1 MKRSSV
7 LSALIVGLSLTAAAN
22 ASAAGPAAANA
33 AGPTRAPQTE
43 KAEKSAAA
51 SADKMDKAAVR
62 QVAQNGTGPGSSSG
76 LSQQSTDSSTPAP
89 PPSNAPGATDA
100 SSSSSPPGVT
110 VGTPTAT
117 NPTSDTPQGAATESA
132 AKPKRRP
139 FAGSSLFIS
148 NSMTTNT
155 VFKGQTQYNDPTVES
170 NVYITPR
177 FAINDALQ
185 VRGRLI
191 VTYEWTNSDD
201 NTYNHEPTLSD
212 TTLQLFYRK
221 IPSFA
226 GIQPFIA
233 ANVALPTSKN
243 SRARTMVATP
253 GATLQLAK
261 GFEHFLGG
269 ELSIITSLTY
279 SHPLYKSRNPETLDP
294 RPVPF
299 QCLGGNGCSDLLS
312 GTMNVSDQ
320 LSYVLIISP
329 EWGKW
334 NPAIAYIGGSAWAYH
349 PTATVSPVDGTP
361 MPVSSDATNY
371 RQTHYLSAW
380 VDYNFTPWITGEV
393 GYWNATSGIGADGQR
408 ANVIFNRY
416 QDTRVYLG
424 ASIQLDNLVKALQG
438 TGEGSAG
445 VVRAQNSKPGIF
457 WF

>member
-7 LSALIVGLSLTAAAN
+7 LSALLVGLSVTAAAT
-22 ASAAGPAAANA
+22 ASAAGPAAPA
-33 AGPTRAPQTE
+33 AERAATHNVQPQT
-43 KAEKSAAA
+43 
-51 SADKMDKAAVR
+51 DKAAVR
-62 QVAQNGTGPGSSSG
+62 QVAQNDS
-76 LSQQSTDSSTPAP
+76 LNQQSTDSSTPAP
-89 PPSNAPGATDA
+89 PPSNAPGAGDSTG
-100 SSSSSPPGVT
+100 SPTQPAVT
-110 VGTPTAT
+110 VGTPTAA
-117 NPTSDTPQGAATESA
+117 NPTADTPQAAATEA
-132 AKPKRRP
+132 QARPKRRP
-139 FAGSSLFIS
+139 FAGSSLFVS

-155 VFKGQTQYNDPTVES
+155 IFKGQTQYNDPTVES
-170 NVYITPR
+170 NLYITPR
-177 FAINDALQ
+177 FAINDAVQL
-185 VRGRLI
+185 RARLI

-212 TTLQLFYRK
+212 TTLQAYYRK

-226 GIQPFIA
+226 GIQPSVA
-233 ANVALPTSKN
+233 ANLALPTSKN
-243 SRARTMVATP
+243 SRARTMMVTP
-253 GATLQLAK
+253 GATLQLVR

-269 ELSIITSLTY
+269 EISIITSLTY
-279 SHPLYKSRNPETLDP
+279 SHPIYKSRNPETLDP

-299 QCLGGNGCSDLLS
+299 QCLGGTGCSDLLS

-320 LSYVLIISP
+320 LSYSLIISP

-334 NPAIAYIGGSAWAYH
+334 NPALAYIGGSAWAYH
-349 PTATVSPVDGTP
+349 PTVAASPVNGDNRVIGLDP
-361 MPVSSDATNY
+361 NATNY

-380 VDYNFTPWITGEV
+380 VDYNFTPWITAEV

-445 VVRAQNSKPGIF
+445 VVRAQNTKTPMWTF
-457 WF
+457 

>member
-7 LSALIVGLSLTAAAN
+7 LFALVVGLSLTAAAT

-33 AGPTRAPQTE
+33 AGPARQE
-43 KAEKSAAA
+43 KAAAVT
-51 SADKMDKAAVR
+51 ADKATDKNAVR
-62 QVAQNGTGPGSSSG
+62 QVAQNGTGPSSG
-76 LSQQSTDSSTPAP
+76 LNQQSTDSSTPAP
-89 PPSNAPGATDA
+89 PSNAPGAGDSTG
-100 SSSSSPPGVT
+100 SPTQPGVT
-110 VGTPTAT
+110 VGTPTAA
-117 NPTSDTPQGAATESA
+117 NPTSDTPQGAASEA
-132 AKPKRRP
+132 GAKPKRRP

-155 VFKGQTQYNDPTVES
+155 IFKGQTQYNDPTVES
-170 NVYITPR
+170 NLYITPR

-185 VRGRLI
+185 LRARLI
-191 VTYEWTNSDD
+191 VSYEWTNSDE

-221 IPSFA
+221 IPQLPG
-226 GIQPFIA
+226 GIQPA
-233 ANVALPTSKN
+233 VALNAALPTSKN
-243 SRARTMVATP
+243 SRARTMYVTP
-253 GATLQLAK
+253 GATLQLVK

-269 ELSIITSLTY
+269 ELSIIGSVTY

-312 GTMNVSDQ
+312 GTMNVSDN
-320 LSYVLIISP
+320 LSYSLIVSP

-349 PTATVSPVDGTP
+349 PTATVNPIDGKP
-361 MPVSSDATNY
+361 MPVNSDATNY

-380 VDYNFTPWITGEV
+380 LDYNFTAWITGEI

-408 ANVIFNRY
+408 ANIIFNRY

-424 ASIQLDNLVKALQG
+424 ASIQLDNLVKSLQG
-438 TGEGSAG
+438 TSEGAAG
-445 VVRAQNSKPGIF
+445 VVRAQAKPPMF
-457 WF
+457 SF